1 MDAPRDAATT
11 ELRRCY
17 LKASVLVHPDKNH
30 HPQATRAFQRVA
42 AAWAILS
49 DAQKRRDYDQELL
62 DGEQSD
68 EVHMSPE
75 EAFAAFAFA
84 AACGGTAGF
93 GDMAE
98 TLPLDRSEAMKRG
111 ETAQVLGAAAW
122 FGQANAQGQ
131 RCGRSALED
140 LHLWLASYKSTGSA
154 CRPRRS

>member
-1 MDAPRDAATT
+1 MDAPRDAAPS

-17 LKASVLVHPDKNH
+17 LKASVLVHPDKNQ

-62 DGEQSD
+62 DGDTSD

-98 TLPLDRSEAMKRG
+98 TLPLE
-111 ETAQVLGAAAW
+111 L
-122 FGQANAQGQ
+122 
-131 RCGRSALED
+131 LEVCTRK
-140 LHLWLASYKSTGSA
+140 A
-154 CRPRRS
+154 